1 MPISNLK
8 AFAVT
13 IAAAATLGLGSAV
26 QAQESGNAGT
36 FADDIDEQ
44 QLEAFVVA
52 RAEVQEIQ
60 QEYTQRLQAT
70 EGNEQAAELQAEA
83 QEKMVSAVENEGL
96 SVQEFN
102 QIADAAQNDPEVR
115 EKVQEMAQ

>member
-13 IAAAATLGLGSAV
+13 LAAAAALGLGSAA
-26 QAQESGNAGT
+26 QAQEGGSAGT
-36 FADDIDEQ
+36 FADQVDEQ

-60 QEYTQRLQAT
+60 QEYTSRLQSA
-70 EGNEQAAELQAEA
+70 EDDQRAAELQSEA
-83 QEKMVSAVENEGL
+83 QEKMVTAVEDEGL

-102 QIADAAQNDPEVR
+102 QIAEAAQNDPEVQ
-115 EKVQEMAQ
+115 EKLQQLE